1 MSPITTIL
9 LNCPVFDPVSSPCCL
24 VSTSAELHLK
34 GTKSAEDT
42 VMCINYYNTI
52 TNYYNTTNLIN

>member
-42 VMCINYYNTI
+42 VMCITMVAVGPEFHVPC
-52 TNYYNTTNLIN
+52 